1 MNNCEDENLGRT
13 LQNWPQFQ
21 EFHPCLLH
29 LSRKAPHGKNRQKE
43 KETVP
48 NVHHSKLELF
58 VRKNA
63 DGKRKV
69 IVKNK
74 TSQRDQGRVPPIP
87 PDDEL
92 FDLKDDKL
100 TLGNG
105 KDNLNLTIIKP
116 KTDKRAGATDISL
129 SQVIQTRVNV
139 PEAQEVIRKLFEKT
153 GTELKSRVHLLVE
166 IFDAKTNAPLCREKS
181 PAILDVSSPTLA
193 PPDMKEVKPRVSCQ
207 HGGREILIV
216 TVHPIKNVV
225 PIFQL
230 YDAPS
235 GEQILD
241 DSIVKLLN
249 QPKAIPDKDQR
260 MIKFLS
266 PEQPHLKELIQ
277 DNRVIKLALQSTTEK
292 GLESTDPVEFKY
304 QPQDAFLLDGACFLC
319 QTSLMDGGPG
329 VKSSLPPKTAPGAK
343 RRRLSTRNSPPLG
356 SQIVSS
362 YPVLDLE
369 LLQHQPQEF
378 AGANEQQNIFNVMV
392 DVAPPAIQ
400 TSPSVNM
407 EKEWSLS
414 LNTPEME
421 EMEEQVDSPEAC
433 EEETSRRDKLSL
445 HIDRIETSS
454 SLNTPEVPTLGEGE
468 MQFPFPGEKPPA
480 EIFQSQSHDN
490 CEELN
495 VFIGGIEKPPENIFQ
510 RQATADSPEEIFQT
524 DGANPRMTLR
534 ETMVEETR
542 VEKQTENIQDFLV
555 RCLFGND
562 KEAAEMFSSRRRGK
576 YGAMEKIAFFFKHYP
591 SFPTLLI
598 IVLAMFIF
606 FPITFQLVGLIF
618 LAIVTSLCVTVYQ
631 NVTK

>member
-1 MNNCEDENLGRT
+1 M
-13 LQNWPQFQ
+13 
-21 EFHPCLLH
+21 
-29 LSRKAPHGKNRQKE
+29 
-43 KETVP
+43 
-48 NVHHSKLELF
+48 HHSKLELF
-58 VRKNA
+58 VRKNT

-74 TSQRDQGRVPPIP
+74 ISERDHGRVPPIP
-87 PDDEL
+87 PEDEL
-92 FDLKDDKL
+92 FDLKGNKL

-105 KDNLNLTIIKP
+105 KDHLNLTIIKP

-129 SQVIQTRVNV
+129 SQVIQTRVGV
-139 PEAQEVIRKLFEKT
+139 PEAQEVIRKIFLKT
-153 GTELKSRVHLLVE
+153 GTELKSRVHLKVE
-166 IFDAKTNAPLCREKS
+166 IFDANTNILLGQEKS

-193 PPDMKEVKPRVSCQ
+193 PPEMKEVKPRVSCQ

-225 PIFQL
+225 PKFQL
-230 YDAPS
+230 YDADS
-235 GEQILD
+235 GEQVLD
-241 DSIVKLLN
+241 DSIVNLLV

-277 DNRVIKLALQSTTEK
+277 DNRVIKLTLQSTTEK

-304 QPQDAFLLDGACFLC
+304 QLKDAFLLDGVCFLC
-319 QTSLMDGGPG
+319 QTWLMDGGPG

-356 SQIVSS
+356 SQIVSA

-369 LLQHQPQEF
+369 LLQPQPQELS
-378 AGANEQQNIFNVMV
+378 GTNEQNIFNVMV
-392 DVAPPAIQ
+392 DMAPPAIQ
-400 TSPSVNM
+400 TCPSVNVEM
-407 EKEWSLS
+407 EWS
-414 LNTPEME
+414 LNTP

-433 EEETSRRDKLSL
+433 EEETSGRDKLSP
-445 HIDRIETSS
+445 HIERIETSS

-468 MQFPFPGEKPPA
+468 RQFTFPGERP
-480 EIFQSQSHDN
+480 
-490 CEELN
+490 
-495 VFIGGIEKPPENIFQ
+495 
-510 RQATADSPEEIFQT
+510 PEEIFQT

-542 VEKQTENIQDFLV
+542 VEKQTENIRDFLV

-562 KEAAEMFSSRRRGK
+562 KEAAEMFSSRRRRGK
-576 YGAMEKIAFFFKHYP
+576 YGAMEKVAFFFKHYP

-618 LAIVTSLCVTVYQ
+618 LAFVTSLCVTVYQ
-631 NVTK
+631 NVAN